1 MACPEVVTGRVE
13 IPNEDYQRIQA
24 AADAGRNLWRLSPVR
39 TAQEVGTQHLGLR
52 PNDVYTF
59 VQQYVEAGS
68 GLLNATVR
76 VIHKSCTYLVGLYQ
90 PVKQGPRGIWVV
102 QDVTE
107 V

>member
-13 IPNEDYQRIQA
+13 IPTEDYSRIQSSV
-24 AADAGRNLWRLSPVR
+24 DRGKNLWRLSPVR
-39 TAQEVGTQHLGLR
+39 TAQEVGTTHLGLR
-52 PNDVYTF
+52 QNDVYTF

-68 GLLNATVR
+68 GLNHATVR

-90 PVKQGPRGIWVV
+90 PVRQGPKGIWVV

-107 V
+107 I